1 MKFRI
6 DLKIFLFVLLFF
18 ITNQIKM
25 YAMIMVFAIIHELG
39 HLLAGLL
46 LGMKPDKL
54 EINPFG
60 VSIDFNIK
68 RKDYMKKIRKGNLLE
83 LKKIIVAFAGPLVNG
98 IIILILCLIKNIHIS
113 TYDKML
119 MIFSNLTLI
128 LFNILSI
135 YPLDGG
141 RIVKGILYLLKGK
154 YKAEEY
160 IYHISHITLILLTA
174 TGSISILFINNIAI
188 FLVIMFLWALR
199 LKEDKIYKNRKI
211 LYDIIEK
218 EMKQTDCKKLK
229 IPIENKVN

>member
-18 ITNQIKM
+18 ITNQIKI

-39 HLLAGLL
+39 HLLAGIL
-46 LGMKPDKL
+46 LGMQPDKL

-68 RKDYMKKIRKGNLLE
+68 RKDYMRKIKKGNLLE
-83 LKKIIVAFAGPLVNG
+83 LKKILVAFAGPFVNG
-98 IIILILCLIKNIHIS
+98 IIILILCFIHIS
-113 TYDKML
+113 PYDKML
-119 MIFSNLTLI
+119 MIFSNWTLI
-128 LFNILSI
+128 LFNILPI

-154 YKAEEY
+154 QKAEEY

-174 TGSISILFINNIAI
+174 IGSIGILFINNIAI
-188 FLVIMFLWALR
+188 FLVIIFLWVLQLR
-199 LKEDKIYKNRKI
+199 EDKIYKNRKV
-211 LYDIIEK
+211 LYEIINK
-218 EMKQTDCKKLK
+218 EMKQTDCKNLK
-229 IPIENKVN
+229 IPIENKINS

>member
-39 HLLAGLL
+39 HLLAGIL
-46 LGMKPDKL
+46 LGMQPDKL

-68 RKDYMKKIRKGNLLE
+68 RKDYIRKIKKGNLLE

-98 IIILILCLIKNIHIS
+98 IIIIILCLCNIHIS

-128 LFNILSI
+128 LFNILPI

-141 RIVKGILYLLKGK
+141 RIVKGILYLVKGK
-154 YKAEEY
+154 YKAEKY
-160 IYHISHITLILLTA
+160 IYHISHITLILLTV
-174 TGSISILFINNIAI
+174 TGSISNLLINNIAI
-188 FLVIMFLWALR
+188 FLVIIFLWFLQ
-199 LKEDKIYKNRKI
+199 LKEDRIYKNRKI
-211 LYDIIEK
+211 LYEIIDK
-218 EMKQTDCKKLK
+218 EMKQTDCKNIK
-229 IPIENKVN
+229 IPIENKIN

>member
-39 HLLAGLL
+39 HLLAGIL
-46 LGMKPDKL
+46 LGMQPDKL

-68 RKDYMKKIRKGNLLE
+68 RKDYMRKIKKGNLLE
-83 LKKIIVAFAGPLVNG
+83 LKKILVAFAGPFVNG
-98 IIILILCLIKNIHIS
+98 IIILILCFIHIS
-113 TYDKML
+113 PYDKML
-119 MIFSNLTLI
+119 MIFSNWTLI
-128 LFNILSI
+128 LFNILPI

-154 YKAEEY
+154 QKAEEY

-174 TGSISILFINNIAI
+174 IGSIGILFINNIAI
-188 FLVIMFLWALR
+188 FLVIMFLWVLQLR
-199 LKEDKIYKNRKI
+199 EDKIYKNRKV
-211 LYDIIEK
+211 LYEIINK
-218 EMKQTDCKKLK
+218 EMKQTDCKNLK
-229 IPIENKVN
+229 IPIENKIDS

>member
-39 HLLAGLL
+39 HLLAGIL
-46 LGMKPDKL
+46 LGMQPDKL

-68 RKDYMKKIRKGNLLE
+68 RKDYMRKIKKGNLLE
-83 LKKIIVAFAGPLVNG
+83 LKKILVAFAGPFVNG
-98 IIILILCLIKNIHIS
+98 IIILILCFIHIS
-113 TYDKML
+113 PYDKML
-119 MIFSNLTLI
+119 MIFSNWTLI
-128 LFNILSI
+128 LFNILPI

-174 TGSISILFINNIAI
+174 IGSIGILFINNIAI
-188 FLVIMFLWALR
+188 FLVIMFLWVLQLR
-199 LKEDKIYKNRKI
+199 EDKIYKNRKV
-211 LYDIIEK
+211 LYEIINK
-218 EMKQTDCKKLK
+218 EMKQTDCKNLK
-229 IPIENKVN
+229 IPIENKINS

>member
-18 ITNQIKM
+18 ITNQIKI

-39 HLLAGLL
+39 HLLAGIL
-46 LGMKPDKL
+46 LGMQPDKL

-68 RKDYMKKIRKGNLLE
+68 RKDYIRKIKKGNLLE
-83 LKKIIVAFAGPLVNG
+83 LKKILVAFAGPFVNG
-98 IIILILCLIKNIHIS
+98 IIILILCFIHIS
-113 TYDKML
+113 PYDKML
-119 MIFSNLTLI
+119 MIFSNWTLI
-128 LFNILSI
+128 LFNILPI

-154 YKAEEY
+154 QKAEEY

-174 TGSISILFINNIAI
+174 IGSIGILFINNIAI
-188 FLVIMFLWALR
+188 FLVIIFLWVLQLR
-199 LKEDKIYKNRKI
+199 EDKIYKNRKV
-211 LYDIIEK
+211 LYEIIDK
-218 EMKQTDCKKLK
+218 EMKQTDCKNLK
-229 IPIENKVN
+229 IPIENKINS

>member
-18 ITNQIKM
+18 ITNQIKI

-39 HLLAGLL
+39 HLLAGIL
-46 LGMKPDKL
+46 LGMQPDKL

-68 RKDYMKKIRKGNLLE
+68 RKDYMRKIKKGNLLE
-83 LKKIIVAFAGPLVNG
+83 LKKILVAFAGPFVNG
-98 IIILILCLIKNIHIS
+98 IIILILCFIHIS
-113 TYDKML
+113 PYDKML
-119 MIFSNLTLI
+119 MIFSNWTLI
-128 LFNILSI
+128 LFNILPI

-154 YKAEEY
+154 QKAEEY

-174 TGSISILFINNIAI
+174 IGSIGILFINNIAI
-188 FLVIMFLWALR
+188 FLVIIFLWVLQLR
-199 LKEDKIYKNRKI
+199 EDKIYKNRKV
-211 LYDIIEK
+211 LYEIIDR
-218 EMKQTDCKKLK
+218 EMKQTDCKNLK
-229 IPIENKVN
+229 IPIENKINS

>member
-18 ITNQIKM
+18 ITNQIKI

-39 HLLAGLL
+39 HLLAGIL
-46 LGMKPDKL
+46 LGMQPDKL

-68 RKDYMKKIRKGNLLE
+68 RKDYMRKIKKGNLLE
-83 LKKIIVAFAGPLVNG
+83 LKKILVAFAGPFVNG
-98 IIILILCLIKNIHIS
+98 IIILILCFIHIS
-113 TYDKML
+113 PYDKML
-119 MIFSNLTLI
+119 MIFSNWTLI
-128 LFNILSI
+128 LFNILPI

-154 YKAEEY
+154 QKAEEY

-174 TGSISILFINNIAI
+174 IGSIGILFINNIAI
-188 FLVIMFLWALR
+188 FLVIIFLWVLQLR
-199 LKEDKIYKNRKI
+199 EDKIYKNRKV
-211 LYDIIEK
+211 LYEIIDK
-218 EMKQTDCKKLK
+218 EMKQTDCKNLK
-229 IPIENKVN
+229 IPIENKINS

>member
-39 HLLAGLL
+39 HLLAGIL
-46 LGMKPDKL
+46 LGMQPDKL

-68 RKDYMKKIRKGNLLE
+68 RKDYMRKIKKGNLLE
-83 LKKIIVAFAGPLVNG
+83 LKKILVAFAGPFVNG
-98 IIILILCLIKNIHIS
+98 IIILILCFIHIS
-113 TYDKML
+113 PYDKML
-119 MIFSNLTLI
+119 MIFSNWTLI
-128 LFNILSI
+128 LFNILPI

-154 YKAEEY
+154 QKAEEY

-174 TGSISILFINNIAI
+174 IGSIGILFINNIAI
-188 FLVIMFLWALR
+188 FLVIMFLWVLQLR
-199 LKEDKIYKNRKI
+199 EDKIYKNRKV
-211 LYDIIEK
+211 LYEIIDK
-218 EMKQTDCKKLK
+218 EMKQTDCKNLK
-229 IPIENKVN
+229 IPIENKINS

>member
-18 ITNQIKM
+18 ITNQIKI

-39 HLLAGLL
+39 HLLAGIL
-46 LGMKPDKL
+46 LGMQPDKL

-68 RKDYMKKIRKGNLLE
+68 RKDYMRKIKKGNLLE
-83 LKKIIVAFAGPLVNG
+83 LKKILVAFAGPFVNG
-98 IIILILCLIKNIHIS
+98 IIILILCFIHIS
-113 TYDKML
+113 PYDKML
-119 MIFSNLTLI
+119 MIFSNWTLI
-128 LFNILSI
+128 LFNILPI

-154 YKAEEY
+154 QKAEEY

-174 TGSISILFINNIAI
+174 IGSIGILFINNIAI
-188 FLVIMFLWALR
+188 FLVIIFLWGLQLR
-199 LKEDKIYKNRKI
+199 EDKIYKNRKV
-211 LYDIIEK
+211 LYEIIDK
-218 EMKQTDCKKLK
+218 EMKQTDCKNLK
-229 IPIENKVN
+229 IPIENKINS

>member
-39 HLLAGLL
+39 HLLAGIL
-46 LGMKPDKL
+46 LGMQPDKL

-68 RKDYMKKIRKGNLLE
+68 RKDYMRKIKKGNLLE
-83 LKKIIVAFAGPLVNG
+83 LKKILVAFAGPFVNG
-98 IIILILCLIKNIHIS
+98 IIILILCFIHIS
-113 TYDKML
+113 PYDKML
-119 MIFSNLTLI
+119 MIFSNWTLI
-128 LFNILSI
+128 LFNILPI

-174 TGSISILFINNIAI
+174 IGSIGILFINNIAI
-188 FLVIMFLWALR
+188 FLVIMFLWVLQLR
-199 LKEDKIYKNRKI
+199 EDKIYKNRKV
-211 LYDIIEK
+211 LYEIIDK
-218 EMKQTDCKKLK
+218 EMKQTDCKNLK
-229 IPIENKVN
+229 IPIENKIDS

>member
-39 HLLAGLL
+39 HLLAGIL
-46 LGMKPDKL
+46 LGMQPDKL

-68 RKDYMKKIRKGNLLE
+68 RKDYMRKIKKGNLLE
-83 LKKIIVAFAGPLVNG
+83 LKKILVAFAGPFVNG
-98 IIILILCLIKNIHIS
+98 IIILILCFIHIS
-113 TYDKML
+113 PYDKML
-119 MIFSNLTLI
+119 MIFSNWTLI
-128 LFNILSI
+128 LFNILPI

-154 YKAEEY
+154 QKAEEY

-174 TGSISILFINNIAI
+174 IGSIGILFINNIAI
-188 FLVIMFLWALR
+188 FLVIIFLWVLQLR
-199 LKEDKIYKNRKI
+199 EDKIYKNRKV
-211 LYDIIEK
+211 LYEIINK
-218 EMKQTDCKKLK
+218 EMKQTDCKNLK
-229 IPIENKVN
+229 IPIENKINS